1 VSQAIDRPQPDAHF
15 FALQEALAGRYS
27 LEMELGRGGMGIVYL
42 ALDVRL
48 DRPVALKVLPE
59 HMAKDP
65 ELRARFLSEAR
76 TAAKLSHPNIVPI
89 HSVGEVDDFVF
100 FAMAYVAGETLGQ
113 RIRNKGPLAPSEC
126 TRIMREVGFALSY
139 AHSQGV
145 IHRDIKPDNILI
157 EEGSGRAL
165 VADFGIAGIVDDSQ
179 EIEQEG
185 ILGTVEFMSP
195 EQAMGGRLDYR
206 SDLYSL
212 GMVAYYAL
220 SGDLPFKS
228 DSLATTLNHVR
239 NTPVP
244 PVGVVVSNA
253 PRRLTRIVDKCL
265 KKEPDDRFESADA
278 FAEALDGVTAA
289 RKQIPVA
296 VRSFLYDP
304 IDLGGDAPAY
314 ATIAS
319 LAALPMV
326 VAAAQV
332 PEAAM
337 LLAAYTAV
345 AIGIPTVLVPP
356 RVRRLLGSG
365 NTVAD
370 LEIGLRQD
378 LEQRREEA
386 PEPPKKG
393 FARIRPLLRRVST
406 LGMASSWTAFWAMI
420 LLSGVGPGSVFEQIV
435 ASTLLAIGSASGV
448 GYLISSFASGQEEE
462 RRALKKAERRLRFWQ
477 GKFGQAIFKLSG
489 AGLHKRIAE
498 VRATHRPT
506 EMQIGL
512 AVGALFESLP
522 KEQRRLVGDVPGTV
536 AKLEDDAQQLRES
549 INLLSEA
556 EAAALPSNVKFPA
569 DLREMRETAERQL
582 AEVVAALESIR
593 LELLRLTAGVGS
605 VEGLTTNLLAAGEI
619 GDNVANVMLGLEEVE
634 AVFKTAIELEKT
646 DPGGRGV

>member
-1 VSQAIDRPQPDAHF
+1 
-15 FALQEALAGRYS
+15 
-27 LEMELGRGGMGIVYL
+27 MELGRGGMGIVYL

-65 ELRARFLSEAR
+65 DLRVRFLSEAR

-89 HSVGEVDDFVF
+89 HSVDEVGDFVF
-100 FAMAYVAGETLGQ
+100 FAMGYIAGETLGQ
-113 RIRNKGPLAPSEC
+113 RIRSKGPLSPSEC

-195 EQAMGGRLDYR
+195 EQAMGSRLDYR

-228 DSLATTLNHVR
+228 DSLTTTLNHVR

-244 PVGVVVSNA
+244 SVGVVVSNA
-253 PRRLTRIVDKCL
+253 PRRLTRIVDRCL

-278 FAEALDGVTAA
+278 FAAALDNVAAA
-289 RKQIPVA
+289 RKQMPVA
-296 VRSFLYDP
+296 VRLFLYDP

-314 ATIAS
+314 FTLAS
-319 LAALPMV
+319 LTALPMV
-326 VAAAQV
+326 VATVQV
-332 PEAAM
+332 PEMAM
-337 LLAAYTAV
+337 LLAAFTAFAV
-345 AIGIPTVLVPP
+345 GAPTVLVPP

-365 NTVAD
+365 NTVGD

-378 LEQRREEA
+378 LEQRKEEA
-386 PEPPKKG
+386 PELPKKG
-393 FARIRPLLRRVST
+393 FARIRPLLRKAS
-406 LGMASSWTAFWAMI
+406 LMGMGGAWTAWWATVLTSVVLGLPLELYEDTI
-420 LLSGVGPGSVFEQIV
+420 LMVLM
-435 ASTLLAIGSASGV
+435 AIGSLSAAGFV
-448 GYLISSFASGQEEE
+448 VSSIAPGQEEE
-462 RRALKKAERRLRFWQ
+462 LRALKKAERRLRFWQ
-477 GKFGQAIFKLSG
+477 GRFGQAIFKISG
-489 AGLHKRIAE
+489 MGLHKRIAE

-512 AVGALFESLP
+512 AAEALFESLP
-522 KEQRRLVGDVPGTV
+522 KEQRKVVGDVPGTI
-536 AKLEDDAQQLRES
+536 AKLEADAQQLRES
-549 INLLSEA
+549 ISMLTDA
-556 EAAALPSNVKFPA
+556 EAAALPSGVEFPA

-582 AEVVAALESIR
+582 AELVAALESIR
-593 LELLRLTAGVGS
+593 LELLRLTAGIGTID
-605 VEGLTTNLLAAGEI
+605 GLTTNLLAAGEI
-619 GDNVANVMLGLEEVE
+619 GDNVANVMMGMEEVE
-634 AVFKTAIELEKT
+634 AVFNTVIELEKT
-646 DPGGRGV
+646 DPGEGRM